1 MAIALTWNG
10 RADLDLNFDK
20 FFNKNH
26 TISAWFMPQF
36 PDSYINPIVAAAAID
51 SSAAMKPA
59 RPNLAFFLMGTGEY
73 LKKKKQDGT
82 FDESTQMFLR
92 VGITERHYPVT
103 LKRNNWHHV
112 AVVRS
117 GNNFK
122 MYLDGT
128 ALTPSI
134 TADVNAPKAV
144 PMRLGQ
150 SIAWRQIYEKRPTQ
164 FYGLIDDVAVFSKAL
179 TATEIKDLIK
189 NDSITGDE
197 PSLLA
202 AWLFSKQTPK
212 AEKLKRKFTLTGN
225 AAKAFEL
232 QKRNSKVD
240 AELQPLPGIH
250 FQFELP
256 FKKELLKAGQLIFV
270 GQSPYKVGGS
280 HTGSSN
286 FPFDFT
292 PVTISP
298 TGDPVKSR
306 VKIPGVPFV
315 AVSDGEVVFLDGA
328 HPPGIVDGTNSMFVS
343 VDDLPG
349 FYWKHLHWEKG
360 SEKVKVGDKVKA
372 GDVLANAG
380 DTGVVKG
387 NFHLHTVLVFFPDDQ
402 KPPDLG
408 GTTTVGVPVA
418 FMNYQRL
425 QRIKDDNDQEKDV
438 WEGIG
443 VDIPSKPQIL
453 RPGKLLPKD
462 LFKEKLTDKDLLGGK
477 FN

>member
-10 RADLDLNFDK
+10 RADLDLNFEK
-20 FFNKNH
+20 FFNKDH

-36 PDSYINPIVAAAAID
+36 PDSYINPIVGAGEID
-51 SSAAMKPA
+51 SSAALKQT

-73 LKKKKQDGT
+73 LKKKKKDGT

-92 VGITERHYPVT
+92 VGIVERPYPVK
-103 LKRNNWHHV
+103 LKRNTWHHV

-128 ALTPSI
+128 ALLPSI
-134 TADVNAPKAV
+134 NSDINAPKSM
-144 PMRLGQ
+144 PLRLGQ
-150 SIAWRQIYEKRPTQ
+150 TIAWRQIYEKRPAQ

-179 TATEIKDLIK
+179 TAAEIKELIK

-197 PSLLA
+197 PSLVA

-212 AEKLKRKFTLTGN
+212 SEKLKRKFTLTGQ
-225 AAKAFEL
+225 ATKAFES
-232 QKRNSKVD
+232 QKRNSKTD

-256 FKKELLKAGQLIFV
+256 FKKELLKEGQMIFV
-270 GQSPYKVGGS
+270 GQSPFSIGGS

-298 TGDPVKSR
+298 TGDAVKSR
-306 VKIPGVPFV
+306 VKIPGVPFT
-315 AVSDGEVVFLDGA
+315 AVSDGEVVFLDGK
-328 HPPGIVDGTNSMFVS
+328 HPSGKVDGTNSMFVS

-380 DTGVVKG
+380 DTGVAEG
-387 NFHLHTVLVFFPDDQ
+387 NFHLHTVLVFFPDGQ
-402 KPPDLG
+402 APPDIG
-408 GTTTVGVPVA
+408 GTTTVGVPFA
-418 FMNYQRL
+418 FINYQRL
-425 QRIKDDNDQEKDV
+425 QRITDDND
-438 WEGIG
+438 
-443 VDIPSKPQIL
+443 
-453 RPGKLLPKD
+453 
-462 LFKEKLTDKDLLGGK
+462 
-477 FN
+477 